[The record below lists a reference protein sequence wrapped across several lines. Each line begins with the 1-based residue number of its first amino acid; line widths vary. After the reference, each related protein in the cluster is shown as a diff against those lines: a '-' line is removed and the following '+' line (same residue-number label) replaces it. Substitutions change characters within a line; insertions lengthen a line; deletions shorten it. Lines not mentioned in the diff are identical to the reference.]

1 MEDHYMLR
9 KKLFVRSAI
18 AAVVIALLAVPTAV
32 MAHETRPVGDYEFVV
47 GWSVEPSYEGQMNG
61 VSLRVR
67 TPGTPPTPVEGV
79 EENLQV
85 EVTYIATGQT
95 VTEPLETVFN
105 NPGLYIAH
113 MLPTAAGQYEFRF
126 FGTINGDE
134 INETFTSGDRFDNIN
149 STEDIQ
155 FPEKVAQV
163 REVQG
168 IASEAAAVADDA
180 DSAASSAQTLAYV
193 GIGLAVIAIVG
204 AGASFAIKRK

>member
-1 MEDHYMLR
+1 MLR
-9 KKLFVRSAI
+9 RKLFVRSAI
-18 AAVVIALLAVPTAV
+18 AAIAMTLLAVPTAV
-32 MAHETRPVGDYEFVV
+32 MAHETRPVGRYEFVV

-67 TPGTPPTPVEGV
+67 VPGTPPTPVEGV
-79 EENLQV
+79 EEDMQA
-85 EVTYIATGQT
+85 EVTHVASGQT
-95 VTEPLETVFN
+95 VTKPMETVFN

-113 MLPTAAGQYEFRF
+113 VLPTAPGQYVFRF
-126 FGTINGDE
+126 FGTIEGTA

-180 DSAASSAQTLAYV
+180 DSAASSA
-193 GIGLAVIAIVG
+193 
-204 AGASFAIKRK
+204 